1 MCTAYPSRV
10 GESWAS
16 PCPWGGAAPA
26 PAAPPGPPAQHNIIL
41 RWFCSCSCCSSRA
54 TCSSHNYLFIYKLL
68 FFLQETTK
76 WLQRRLQNLNT
87 EQFLQSGIGSH
98 SPRLRCSNK
107 NNLNLRIKPEPVM
120 AGAHSAAF
128 VLYKCTLYCK
138 YTHKFGPK
146 AGHLWLQPLQ
156 IQIIFVTVSWTLEA

>member
-1 MCTAYPSRV
+1 MICVYCLSFSCRRV
-10 GESWAS
+10 LSIS
-16 PCPWGGAAPA
+16 LS
-26 PAAPPGPPAQHNIIL
+26 L
-41 RWFCSCSCCSSRA
+41 RWCCSCSCCSSRA

-68 FFLQETTK
+68 FFYK
-76 WLQRRLQNLNT
+76 KPLNGYSAAFRT
-87 EQFLQSGIGSH
+87 WTLSSSFRVVYVGSH
-98 SPRLRCSNK
+98 SPRLRCSK

-120 AGAHSAAF
+120 AGAHAAAF

-138 YTHKFGPK
+138 YAHKFGPK